1 MSRIFKAGGEEVL
14 DESVLIRVFAANE
27 TWVTPLTPDYDSS
40 IKQRSNIYLVY
51 HHHLQDKL
59 KV

>member
-14 DESVLIRVFAANE
+14 DESVLINVFAANE